1 MITVYQNNGT
11 TVTPL
16 ADARLYQ
23 LLSGGAVGVVLGCE
37 VTSLGANQ
45 IRVGAGW
52 ILILGR
58 CIEVTEETILATTS
72 TSGAVNGRL
81 LLHLDVSNTE
91 TPATWVTQ
99 AQTPLPALTQED
111 INGSGT
117 IYEMAMATYK
127 VDQLQ
132 VTELQTTFPTVVPPP
147 SFFYKATFLLDGWT
161 GEAAPY
167 TQTVPVIPVMT
178 GAPVVTEKSI
188 MTSAVTIDDTIQG
201 EARAA
206 LLAAASL
213 VDGGT
218 KTFGAGTITCVLQ
231 EGKPDADA
239 EVFFNAMQGGVS

>member
-1 MITVYQNNGT
+1 MITVYQNKGS

-23 LLSGGAVGVVLGCE
+23 LLSGSTVGVVLGCE
-37 VTSLGANQ
+37 ITSLGANQ

-58 CIEVTEETILATTS
+58 CIEIAEETILATTS
-72 TSGAVNGRL
+72 TSGQVDGRL
-81 LLHLDVSNTE
+81 VLHLDVSNNE
-91 TPATWVTQ
+91 APGTWVTQ

-111 INGSGT
+111 INDSGT
-117 IYEMAMATYK
+117 IYEMEMATYK

-132 VTELQTTFPTVVPPP
+132 VTELQTAFPTVMPIP
-147 SFFYKATFLLDGWT
+147 SFLYKATFLLDGWT
-161 GEAAPY
+161 GETAPY

-178 GAPVVTEKSI
+178 GAPAVTEKSI
-188 MTSAVTIDDTIQG
+188 MTSAVMIDDTIQG
-201 EARAA
+201 EARTA

-218 KTFGAGTITCVLQ
+218 KTFGAGAMTCVLQ
-231 EGKPDADA
+231 DGKPEADA
-239 EVFFNAMQGGVS
+239 EVFFNAMQGGAN